1 MRTTTRGVI
10 SLQQLQEDFSSVET
24 ILREDG
30 EVTVITESGFAFK
43 MSVMNYNDL
52 IRTEEQKK
60 KKMTLPE
67 AIKRVLLAGPQEGM
81 HSVDIAKKI
90 TANEFYFKKDG
101 SFVDGK
107 QVRSCASKK
116 KIFLFVYC
124 YVTIDVRPPQLKKD
138 LNPDIILITTKKLI
152 RKDLDR

>member
-10 SLQQLQEDFSSVET
+10 SLQQLQEDFPSVET
-24 ILREDG
+24 ILRKDE

-67 AIKRVLLAGPQEGM
+67 AMKKVLLACPQEGM
-81 HSVDIAKKI
+81 HSVDIANEI
-90 TANEFYFKKDG
+90 TAQELYFKKDG
-101 SFVDGK
+101 SFVDRK
-107 QVRSCASKK
+107 QVRSCDNNNKD
-116 KIFLFVYC
+116 IFVCLPGNM
-124 YVTIDVRPPQLKKD
+124 I
-138 LNPDIILITTKKLI
+138 KLI
-152 RKDLDR
+152 DKEPKVIVKEKKYSPYVK